1 MTEDERQDLL
11 SGLADL
17 LSEGCSL
24 PFGMSDELDRYIWRC
39 RRAVSMVMV
48 DIHESKKAKEAP
60 EKVPERRTK
69 DGKAIN

>member
-11 SGLADL
+11 CGLADL

-48 DIHESKKAKEAP
+48 DIARKQESKRSSGESTGAENK
-60 EKVPERRTK
+60 RRK
-69 DGKAIN
+69 GD